1 MKEKGE
7 RRKEEGGRD
16 MRIVRAVMW
25 CKRQLRY
32 FELAV
37 AASKSFIKIK

>member
-1 MKEKGE
+1 
-7 RRKEEGGRD
+7 

-37 AASKSFIKIK
+37 AASKSLIKITKVLYLKVK